1 MTKWTVANQL
11 TLLRMALIP
20 AFVILVVYGKPGWA
34 LVTFGVA
41 GVTDGLDGLIAR
53 RAGQKTSLGAWLDPM
68 ADKLLLVTT
77 FVVLTVPGTDLV
89 NRFPFWLTI
98 LVITRDV
105 VIVTTVAIVTA
116 VLGVRTFQPS
126 IFGKAATGV
135 YVVTCVVLMWFNYL
149 GRTSILVDV
158 GIWASLVIT
167 LVSGFH
173 YIAHA
178 ARIINAPSAPAA
190 GEKKTNATGPAGQ

>member
-11 TLLRMALIP
+11 TLLRMLLIP

-34 LVTFGVA
+34 LVTFVVA
-41 GVTDGLDGLIAR
+41 GITDGLDGLIAR

-116 VLGVRTFQPS
+116 VMGVRTFRPS
-126 IFGKAATGV
+126 IYGKAATGV
-135 YVVTCVVLMWFNYL
+135 YLVSCVVLMWFNYL
-149 GRTSILVDV
+149 GRTSVLVDIGV
-158 GIWASLVIT
+158 WASLAIT

-178 ARIINAPSAPAA
+178 ARIINTPSAADSQRKPQAPSFPL
-190 GEKKTNATGPAGQ
+190 K